1 MSTENSLGT
10 EISPTPDSSSVAT
23 AQGEPAAQPEPTT
36 TPEAGPA
43 TVFES
48 SIGPAS
54 RTQCVEMSAEGIVAM
69 DIKTTAG
76 NIVVDSHDQPRI
88 IVYAMNHDPELSQL
102 DVVVKGDTIHIE
114 IKHLVTPRWI
124 WSRRK
129 TCATSLRV
137 MGPRGLLVSA
147 RSGAGDIQIIGATED
162 VDAETGSGNITLN
175 GTTGHVSVRT
185 GSGNVSGQSPCESL
199 EVATESG
206 DTQVEG
212 LAGSLSYKS
221 STGGLKASWART
233 PTSGKVDIKTGK
245 GPVALV
251 MPGDTRLNYR
261 FITGPTPIMNE
272 FEHEPGSAFRLN
284 VVARSGSLSVRKAR

>member
-1 MSTENSLGT
+1 MSTENSSDAET
-10 EISPTPDSSSVAT
+10 SSAPESAPVEAAHAAAAPEDTTALPESITTAVIESVTGA
-23 AQGEPAAQPEPTT
+23 
-36 TPEAGPA
+36 
-43 TVFES
+43 
-48 SIGPAS
+48 AS
-54 RTQCVEMSAEGIVAM
+54 RTQCVEMSAEGVVAM

-162 VDAETGSGNITLN
+162 VDAETGSGNVVLN

-185 GSGNVSGQSPCESL
+185 GSGNVTGQSPCESL

-206 DTQVEG
+206 DTHLEG

-221 STGGLKASWART
+221 STGGLKASWSRV
-233 PTSGKVDIKTGK
+233 PGSGKIDIKTGK
-245 GPVALV
+245 GPVALM
-251 MPGDTRLNYR
+251 MPADTRLNYR

-272 FEHEPGSAFRLN
+272 FEHDPGAALRLN

>member
-1 MSTENSLGT
+1 MSTDNSLGT
-10 EISPTPDSSSVAT
+10 DIPPSPEPTSVDAT
-23 AQGEPAAQPEPTT
+23 HVEPAVQAESAAQPD
-36 TPEAGPA
+36 AVPA
-43 TVFES
+43 AVFEPVA
-48 SIGPAS
+48 GPAS

-137 MGPRGLLVSA
+137 MGPRGLMVSA
-147 RSGAGDIQIIGATED
+147 RSGTGDIQIIGATED
-162 VDAETGSGNITLN
+162 VDAETGSGNVILN
-175 GTTGHVSVRT
+175 GTTGHVAVRT

-206 DTQVEG
+206 DTLVDG

-221 STGGLKASWART
+221 STGGLKASWSRA
-233 PTSGKVDIKTGK
+233 PASGKVDIKTGK
-245 GPVALV
+245 GPVALM
-251 MPGDTRLNYR
+251 MPADTRLNYR

-272 FEHEPGSAFRLN
+272 FEHEPGSAFRLD

>member
-1 MSTENSLGT
+1 MSTENSLDT
-10 EISPTPDSSSVAT
+10 AISSTQDSTSAAT
-23 AQGEPAAQPEPTT
+23 AQAEPAAQPEAIPSAIVEPGVGT
-36 TPEAGPA
+36 
-43 TVFES
+43 
-48 SIGPAS
+48 AS
-54 RTQCVEMSAEGIVAM
+54 RTQCVEMSAEGVVAM

-162 VDAETGSGNITLN
+162 VDAETGSGNVTLK

-185 GSGNVSGQSPCESL
+185 GSGNVHGQSPCESL

-206 DTQVEG
+206 DTLVEG
-212 LAGSLSYKS
+212 LTGSLSYKS
-221 STGGLKASWART
+221 SSGGLRASWSRT
-233 PTSGKVDIKTGK
+233 PVSGKVDIKTGK

-251 MPGDTRLNYR
+251 MPADTRLNYR

>member
-1 MSTENSLGT
+1 
-10 EISPTPDSSSVAT
+10 
-23 AQGEPAAQPEPTT
+23 
-36 TPEAGPA
+36 
-43 TVFES
+43 
-48 SIGPAS
+48 
-54 RTQCVEMSAEGIVAM
+54 MSAEGILAM

-137 MGPRGLLVSA
+137 MGPRGLMVSA
-147 RSGAGDIQIIGATED
+147 RSGAGDIQIIGATDD
-162 VDAETGSGNITLN
+162 VDAETGSGNVLLN

-185 GSGNVSGQSPCESL
+185 SSGNVSGRAPCESL

-206 DTQVEG
+206 DTQIEG

-221 STGGLKASWART
+221 STGGLRASWSRT
-233 PTSGKVDIKTGK
+233 PASGKVDIKTGK

-251 MPGDTRLNYR
+251 MPADTRLNYR

-272 FEHEPGSAFRLN
+272 FEHEPGSAYRLN